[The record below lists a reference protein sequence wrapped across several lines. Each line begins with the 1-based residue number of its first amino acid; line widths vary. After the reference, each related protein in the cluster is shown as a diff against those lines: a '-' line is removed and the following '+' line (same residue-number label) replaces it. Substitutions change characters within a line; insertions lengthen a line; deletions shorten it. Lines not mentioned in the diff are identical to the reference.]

1 MSEDQWKY
9 KYQAKVVS
17 GYDGDTITLLVDCG
31 LGTFRQ
37 EKFRLN
43 RINAPELK
51 GPERAKGLAARDY
64 LHAMVPVGS
73 KIEIQTIKDTQDK
86 DKQEKYGRY
95 LVEIYTDKGNINDL
109 LVHAGFA
116 EYRTY

>member
-1 MSEDQWKY
+1 MSDDQWQY
-9 KYQAKVVS
+9 KYQAEVIA

-31 LGTFRQ
+31 LGTFR
-37 EKFRLN
+37 KDRFRLN

-51 GPERAKGLAARDY
+51 GPERTKGLAARDY
-64 LHAMVPVGS
+64 LHTMIPVGS
-73 KIEIQTIKDTQDK
+73 KIQIQTIKDTQSR

-95 LVEIYTDKGNINDL
+95 LVEIDSDKGNINDL

-116 EYRTY
+116 EYKTY